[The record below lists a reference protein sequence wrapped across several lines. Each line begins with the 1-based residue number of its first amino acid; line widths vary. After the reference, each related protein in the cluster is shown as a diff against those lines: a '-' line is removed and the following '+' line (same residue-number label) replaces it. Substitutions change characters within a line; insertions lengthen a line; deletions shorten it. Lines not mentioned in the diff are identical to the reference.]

1 MEITYNFAN
10 GENVIVLVDEKLGST
25 IMQLSKDLYNNNHK
39 ETRRHQN
46 LNEVLEKNNMV
57 VDENVNIEEEFLKQ
71 NDVDKLHKAISKL
84 KSSEQELIHKLYL
97 SKNSMTQAE
106 YAKGHNISYTTLRKR
121 LERLRQKL
129 KSTIQH
135 QHKFFKKNMS
145 HLPTPVAYG
154 GTFFEIKSRK

>member
-71 NDVDKLHKAISKL
+71 NDVDKLHKAISKI
-84 KSSEQELIHKLYL
+84 KSSEYELINKIY
-97 SKNSMTQAE
+97 
-106 YAKGHNISYTTLRKR
+106 
-121 LERLRQKL
+121 
-129 KSTIQH
+129 
-135 QHKFFKKNMS
+135 
-145 HLPTPVAYG
+145 
-154 GTFFEIKSRK
+154 IKTC